1 MTSLLSAIVSG
12 SQLRKLEE
20 QKRLEPYLVSS
31 EFRISVVRSVY
42 NEAVGTYKGAIGDTP
57 GGHEGADMP
66 MSLLA
71 GLVGHSARVTLDL

>member
-31 EFRISVVRSVY
+31 EYRISVVRSVY
-42 NEAVGTYKGAIGDTP
+42 NEAVGTYKGAIGN
-57 GGHEGADMP
+57 MP